1 MGSLSVASI
10 IRTSNWQERQRQ
22 NLDNVESQQM
32 HNEAQELLNEINSR
46 TVKMLAPVLISDAEQ
61 HGWLVT
67 RLLPTDKCSWRR
79 TERLLNQLRK
89 ACSELHP
96 TLYEFSIRKVSFDFL
111 LWTISLAGLTVT
123 SGNVCAASSEQLK
136 HGIVCVCVCVCER
149 ERERERA
156 RARVSE

>member
-1 MGSLSVASI
+1 MGSLSVANI

-32 HNEAQELLNEINSR
+32 QNEAQELLNEINSR

-67 RLLPTDKCSWRR
+67 GLLPTDKSSWRR

-96 TLYEFSIRKVSFDFL
+96 TLYEFSIRKVSFDLCFGRSVWPDWL
-111 LWTISLAGLTVT
+111 SPPGMPA
-123 SGNVCAASSEQLK
+123 QLQ
-136 HGIVCVCVCVCER
+136 
-149 ERERERA
+149 A
-156 RARVSE
+156 NN